1 MYTTPGMSVFR
12 TLIEYPLNVCLQE
25 HSEDPPAYR
34 EARRKAIV
42 AREEEEA
49 ERMEREIHPIQE
61 EVERALEKKQREKFK
76 KSPYA
81 KMVGGSIEGGE
92 EVSREEEERWR

>member
-1 MYTTPGMSVFR
+1 M
-12 TLIEYPLNVCLQE
+12 NVCLQE

-92 EVSREEEERWR
+92 EVSREKDKREWS